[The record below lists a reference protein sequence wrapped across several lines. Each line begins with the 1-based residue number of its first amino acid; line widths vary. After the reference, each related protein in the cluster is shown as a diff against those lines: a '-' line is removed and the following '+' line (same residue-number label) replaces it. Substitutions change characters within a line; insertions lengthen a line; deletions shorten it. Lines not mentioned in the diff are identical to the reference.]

1 VKEARF
7 DIFLP
12 AGAPDGA
19 LEERAAALLRVAP
32 DRLHVQVLRRSLDAR
47 KGRPLGFLLQ
57 VRCADEPLPPVPL
70 PTWPAATPRPG
81 LRVVVVGTGPAGTF
95 AALRL
100 AEAGA
105 HATLVELGRPVPAR
119 RRDVAA
125 LLRGQLDPT
134 SNYCFGEGGAGTFSD
149 GKLYTRAK
157 DRAAVAAVLGAL
169 VRFGADPDLLV
180 DSRPHVGSNRLPR
193 VLLALRAHL
202 ESAGCEYRWSDPVV
216 DLEVEAGRVV
226 GVRLASGAV
235 VGGDA
240 VVLACG
246 HSARPLYEVLARRGV
261 ALAAKGFAIGA
272 RIEHPQPLIDQMQY
286 GRSPCGEGPDGRRTR
301 GALPPAFYEATAR
314 AGGRGVYSFC
324 MCPGGWIVPSS
335 TEPDALCTN
344 GMSLSKRDSPLANAA
359 IVVTVTP
366 ADFGDEPLRGV
377 ELQRTVERA
386 AFALGGGGHRA
397 PAQRAADFVAGRV
410 SADLPATSYRPGVR
424 PGDLAAALPPFV
436 TAALRE
442 GLAVMGRR
450 LRGFLGADA
459 LLVGVET
466 RTSSPVRVE
475 RDPATLQSPRHPG
488 LYPTGEGSGH
498 AGGIV
503 SSAIDGVR
511 VADAIL
517 AQPSRQ

>member
-1 VKEARF
+1 MKEARF
-7 DIFLP
+7 DVFMP
-12 AGAPDGA
+12 PGTPEGA
-19 LEERAAALLRVAP
+19 LEERAAALLRVAS
-32 DRLHVQVLRRSLDAR
+32 DRVHVQVLRRSLDAR
-47 KGRPLGFLLQ
+47 KGRPLGFVLQ
-57 VRCADEPLPPVPL
+57 VRCADEPLPPLAL
-70 PTWPAATPRPG
+70 PTWPAVAPRPE
-81 LRVVVVGTGPAGTF
+81 LRVVIVGTGPAGTF

-100 AEAGA
+100 AGAGA
-105 HATLVELGRPVPAR
+105 RATLVELGRPVPAR

-125 LLRGQLDPT
+125 LLRAGRLDPA

-149 GKLYTRAK
+149 GKLHTRTK

-169 VRFGADPDLLV
+169 VRFGADPDILV

-202 ESAGCEYRWSDPVV
+202 ETAGCEYRWSDPVV
-216 DLEVEAGRVV
+216 DLEVDAGRVV

-235 VGGDA
+235 VAGDA
-240 VVLACG
+240 VVLAGG

-261 ALAAKGFAIGA
+261 KLAAKGFAMGA
-272 RIEHPQPLIDQMQY
+272 RIEHPQPLVDEMQY
-286 GRSPCGEGPDGRRTR
+286 GRRGRA
-301 GALPPAFYEATAR
+301 GLPPAFYEATAR
-314 AGGRGVYSFC
+314 AAGRGVYSFC

-359 IVVTVTP
+359 MVVTVQP
-366 ADFGDEPLRGV
+366 ADFGGEPLRGI
-377 ELQRTVERA
+377 ELQRSVERA

-397 PAQRAADFVAGRV
+397 PAQRAVDFVAGRA

-424 PGDLAAALPPFV
+424 PADLADALPPFV
-436 TAALRE
+436 TVALRE
-442 GLAVMGRR
+442 GLRAVGRR
-450 LRGFLGADA
+450 LHGFLGRDA

-466 RTSSPVRVE
+466 RTSAPVRVE
-475 RDPATLQSPRHPG
+475 RHTETLESPSHPG
-488 LYPTGEGSGH
+488 LYPAGEGSGH

-511 VADAIL
+511 AAEAIL
-517 AQPSRQ
+517 ARSGRR